1 MSETP
6 VENNVDSI
14 VPSQDTD
21 LETPNSTAAIIGGAI
36 AGAVMVASIGFLVKK
51 ARSIRKADEEKAHL
65 ITDLEDS
72 ESTPE
77 N

>member
-6 VENNVDSI
+6 VETNVDST
-14 VPSQDTD
+14 VLPADTD
-21 LETPNSTAAIIGGAI
+21 LETPNSTAAVIGGAI
-36 AGAVMVASIGFLVKK
+36 AGVVIVAGIGFIVKK

-72 ESTPE
+72 ASTE

>member
-6 VENNVDSI
+6 VETNVDSI

-21 LETPNSTAAIIGGAI
+21 LETSNSTAAIIGGAI
-36 AGAVMVASIGFLVKK
+36 AGAVMVASIGFIVKK
-51 ARSIRKADEEKAHL
+51 ARSIRKADEEKIHV

-72 ESTPE
+72 ESTE